1 MPGNDIVKDLSLIK
15 INKRN
20 LLFENAIRL
29 QAPTEAFARN
39 VEISE
44 DEDGNTIVKIKGR
57 LVSE

>member
-1 MPGNDIVKDLSLIK
+1 MIK